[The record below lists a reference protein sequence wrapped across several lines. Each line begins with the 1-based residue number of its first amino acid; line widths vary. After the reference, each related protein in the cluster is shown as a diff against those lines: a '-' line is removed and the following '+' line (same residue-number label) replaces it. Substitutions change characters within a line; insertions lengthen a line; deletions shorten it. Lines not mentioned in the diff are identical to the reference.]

1 MESLSSMSSIPG
13 PRTNREPEESS
24 VQERR
29 RPMRSATMK
38 RGNPEPLTPE
48 LQAEL
53 DALAA
58 MPESEIDTTEMPP
71 ITDWSH
77 AVRGPF
83 YRPIKRPLSLRVD
96 ADILD
101 WFQRQGQGYQ
111 TRMNFALREEVEG
124 HRKHARSE

>member
-1 MESLSSMSSIPG
+1 
-13 PRTNREPEESS
+13 
-24 VQERR
+24 
-29 RPMRSATMK
+29 MRDETMK
-38 RGNPEPLTPE
+38 KGNPKPLTPE

-71 ITDWSH
+71 ITDWSK

-83 YRPIKRPLSLRVD
+83 YRPVKRPLSLRLD
-96 ADILD
+96 ADIID

-111 TRMNFALREEVEG
+111 TRMNSALREYVEQ
-124 HRKHARSE
+124 HRERA

>member
-1 MESLSSMSSIPG
+1 
-13 PRTNREPEESS
+13 
-24 VQERR
+24 
-29 RPMRSATMK
+29 MRGANMK
-38 RGNPEPLTPE
+38 RGNPEPLTPQ

-58 MPESEIDTTEMPP
+58 MPDSEIDTAEMPP
-71 ITDWSH
+71 ITNWSH

-96 ADILD
+96 ADIID

-111 TRMNFALREEVEG
+111 TRMNGALREYVER
-124 HRKHARSE
+124 HRERA

>member
-1 MESLSSMSSIPG
+1 
-13 PRTNREPEESS
+13 
-24 VQERR
+24 
-29 RPMRSATMK
+29 MK

-58 MPESEIDTTEMPP
+58 MPESDI
-71 ITDWSH
+71 DWSH

-111 TRMNFALREEVEG
+111 TRMNFALREYVER
-124 HRKHARSE
+124 HRKSA

>member
-1 MESLSSMSSIPG
+1 
-13 PRTNREPEESS
+13 
-24 VQERR
+24 
-29 RPMRSATMK
+29 MK
-38 RGNPEPLTPE
+38 RGNPESLTPE

-58 MPESEIDTTEMPP
+58 MPDSEIDTTEMPP

-77 AVRGPF
+77 AARGPF

-111 TRMNFALREEVEG
+111 TRMNSALREYIER
-124 HRKHARSE
+124 HHKASA